1 MSIFTYNGL
10 IVLYKYIIMYLYL
23 KCITYA
29 IIEFDFQYHYNIS
42 LKQIF

>member
-1 MSIFTYNGL
+1 
-10 IVLYKYIIMYLYL
+10 MYLYF

-42 LKQIF
+42 LKQIFSVYVSHSQFERRQK